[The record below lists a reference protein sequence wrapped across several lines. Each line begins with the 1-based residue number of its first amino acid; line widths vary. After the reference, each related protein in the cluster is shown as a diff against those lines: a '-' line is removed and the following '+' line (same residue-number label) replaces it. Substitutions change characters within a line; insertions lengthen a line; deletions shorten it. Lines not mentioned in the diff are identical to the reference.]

1 MSDRT
6 YQFYKNKF
14 DNTKPIRGRDVE
26 IRPIGQ
32 RRRDWEKV
40 TRKDLGDGTFAY
52 CAKLYDTEVV
62 EYHPDG
68 SIVLRIGGWAT
79 PSTAEFINEH
89 SPFVCFKQNNKLWVR
104 NVGRAGDAERGKLYP
119 LTNEPLQFK
128 WVGEHN
134 YEPAEPIMIKKQVV
148 NRAKAKAAREP
159 VMPFVNW
166 ARAFVSMTDG
176 WLMHET
182 RKQVLGWDDE
192 RKQFK
197 DFALG
202 TDKQA
207 YEKLMEAANME
218 TPEEVYMDLFCRWA
232 DEFDTEK
239 RLAQTYVQEM
249 DWNGRKFNHN
259 TNFYDMRVDFDKLKR
274 KVYKW
279 VEDHASIWDTIEVA
293 PSNKTMTNVV

>member
-1 MSDRT
+1 MSDTT
-6 YQFYKNKF
+6 YKFYKNKF
-14 DNTKPIRGRDVE
+14 DTTKPIRGRTVE

-40 TRKDLGDGTFAY
+40 TRKDLGDGQFAY

-62 EYHPDG
+62 EYHPNGD
-68 SIVLRIGGWAT
+68 IVLRVDGWVT
-79 PSTAEFINEH
+79 PSTAEFIHEH
-89 SPFVCFKQNNKLWVR
+89 SPFTCVKQNNKLWVQCKS
-104 NVGRAGDAERGKLYP
+104 NGKNTIYP
-119 LTNEPLQFK
+119 LSNEPMRLK
-128 WVGEHN
+128 WMGEHN

-202 TDKQA
+202 TDKQV

-239 RLAQTYVQEM
+239 RIAETHAQEFE
-249 DWNGRKFNHN
+249 WNGRKHTTNK
-259 TNFYDMRVDFDKLKR
+259 NFYDLKVDFAKLKR

-293 PSNKTMTNVV
+293 PSNKMMTKVL